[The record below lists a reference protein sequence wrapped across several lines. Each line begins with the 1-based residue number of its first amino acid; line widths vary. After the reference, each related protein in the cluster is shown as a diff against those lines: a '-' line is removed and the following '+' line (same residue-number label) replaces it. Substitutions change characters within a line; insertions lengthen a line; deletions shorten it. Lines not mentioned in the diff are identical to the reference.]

1 MDSSEAKYDIAPYI
15 KAKELRAKGST
26 VGHLS
31 DKDLKELFVLVSPNV
46 DFRYKF
52 NSILAEIIENRCEM
66 IELTKQRDELL
77 PLLMNGQASVNYH
90 LSVVNV
96 VARLPFYRRLPI
108 FMYCFI
114 LLLLS
119 RLSWYNKNVR
129 LQEMGDVVKGVIKE
143 VA

>member
-1 MDSSEAKYDIAPYI
+1 MDYQIYNVMLLGVIAP
-15 KAKELRAKGST
+15 L
-26 VGHLS
+26 
-31 DKDLKELFVLVSPNV
+31 
-46 DFRYKF
+46 
-52 NSILAEIIENRCEM
+52 
-66 IELTKQRDELL
+66 
-77 PLLMNGQASVNYH
+77 NYH

>member
-1 MDSSEAKYDIAPYI
+1 MELKKYKLADIAKSNDTISNIPVLLPSI
-15 KAKELRAKGST
+15 EEQHTIGKLLA
-26 VGHLS
+26 
-31 DKDLKELFVLVSPNV
+31 DLDRK
-46 DFRYKF
+46 
-52 NSILAEIIENRCEM
+52 
-66 IELTKQRDELL
+66 IELNKQIND
-77 PLLMNGQASVNYH
+77 N

>member
-1 MDSSEAKYDIAPYI
+1 MTLLYFLTSCINSMNKIR
-15 KAKELRAKGST
+15 KAAN
-26 VGHLS
+26 H
-31 DKDLKELFVLVSPNV
+31 
-46 DFRYKF
+46 
-52 NSILAEIIENRCEM
+52 
-66 IELTKQRDELL
+66 
-77 PLLMNGQASVNYH
+77 H

-143 VA
+143 VE

>member
-1 MDSSEAKYDIAPYI
+1 MDYQIYNVMLLGVIAP
-15 KAKELRAKGST
+15 L
-26 VGHLS
+26 
-31 DKDLKELFVLVSPNV
+31 
-46 DFRYKF
+46 
-52 NSILAEIIENRCEM
+52 
-66 IELTKQRDELL
+66 
-77 PLLMNGQASVNYH
+77 NYH

-129 LQEMGDVVKGVIKE
+129 LQEMGDVIKGVIKE

>member
-1 MDSSEAKYDIAPYI
+1 MQQYN
-15 KAKELRAKGST
+15 
-26 VGHLS
+26 
-31 DKDLKELFVLVSPNV
+31 NV
-46 DFRYKF
+46 A
-52 NSILAEIIENRCEM
+52 NPIVEM
-66 IELTKQRDELL
+66 IERNINENEILTKQRDELL

-143 VA
+143 VE